1 MRRYTERVRFS
12 LPTAA
17 KERLKTEAR
26 RQRISLS
33 ELIRRKVHGQMDVE
47 DEVESADASRL
58 RLIGS

>member
-12 LPTAA
+12 LRTEA
-17 KERLKTEAR
+17 KKRLKTEAR

-33 ELIRRKVHGQMDVE
+33 ELIRRKVHGEMDLE
-47 DEVESADASRL
+47 DETEAAGVSRL